1 MMKEEES
8 AENYT
13 RVPLPDRS
21 KNEMFAI
28 AHQLLGS
35 THIRVICED
44 GKSRLGR
51 IPGKMRKKKWIRENE
66 LLIVRPWSFEDE
78 KADIVHRYSKTQ
90 AVNLSRKGK
99 LPPVIDIFS
108 GMKIDEEA
116 GETEGEDEG

>member
-1 MMKEEES
+1 MKNEETE
-8 AENYT
+8 ENV

-21 KNEMFAI
+21 KKEMFAL

-99 LPPVIDIFS
+99 LPPIIDIFR
-108 GMKIDEEA
+108 GMRIEE
-116 GETEGEDEG
+116 ETEESEEGNED